1 MRPTFHLVPRDV
13 WLVADPAAAY
23 AAGSL
28 ATEGFIHCTDG
39 ADELIRTANRHYR
52 DDPREFLV
60 LKVDL
65 DAAGSAWR
73 MDDARQVYPHVF
85 GPIDRAAILE
95 VAPLA
100 RDRAGTFTTIGQATA
115 ASAARLP

>member
-1 MRPTFHLVPRDV
+1 MRSTFHLVPREV
-13 WLVADPAAAY
+13 WLAADPATPY

-28 ATEGFIHCTDG
+28 ESEGFIHCTDG

-60 LKVDL
+60 LDVDL

-73 MDDARQVYPHVF
+73 IDDRGRIYPHIF
-85 GPIDRAAILE
+85 GPIDRAAITS
-95 VAPLA
+95 VAGVQ
-100 RDRAGTFTTIGQATA
+100 RDRDGAFTSIGRTMLAGAP
-115 ASAARLP
+115 RRP